1 MRDAA
6 TRFRAC
12 RWVPDVLAMA
22 VIAVVVWMRSRA
34 AFERGTYLHEG
45 GRWLAEQWNG
55 GVGHALGAIRPDYL
69 TVGNQV
75 VIAVADGLTRL
86 FGGTRLAAAGPMW
99 QHGVS
104 VVWIVAV
111 MMPVWWCLRRNLGL
125 AAAAAAMG
133 MMLVVPE
140 VDGEWVAFGESSN
153 VGFFS
158 ATATAF
164 LVWDW
169 WVGREGSRRWGVVS
183 LGWVVVHVLT
193 SPMAALLAGGGAVL
207 MALRGM
213 RGGGRRA
220 VAGWL
225 VLAVIAG
232 LVVVRAATADPYG
245 DAGGGSDGVSL
256 GKARLVERILGRQ
269 LLYPLLAP
277 VYEFCEDGVVLAV
290 GGLVA
295 VLGVWVWGEGRRGGL
310 KGQSLWLLGA
320 MACGMAVVT
329 LAARPATSGS
339 AAYASVGPARY
350 FLPQNMVAAAC
361 LAAML
366 CRVAVLR
373 VGLVPVVW
381 SVLAV
386 VAAGSVN
393 CQVVAWRG
401 RTVRVEDTLLRW
413 PAALGRAAMRQT
425 LTGGSGMVRVPI
437 QPGWVAVPVA
447 GEWLGEVRDPGML
460 AVGFGGVS
468 GGEGEA
474 DGGMAA
480 GEPVWS
486 GVPGGM
492 LLRMP
497 LVRSGRGRFSLE
509 NARVVL
515 PELPGRVRAA
525 ATCVFGP
532 ERRERNGRLGQDAM
546 VEVGVFFE
554 GGVRVSEVEKVLGG
568 GLVELAKRNGERLD
582 VVRVPEVPR
591 DGWPWGGFGGVAWAE
606 GGKVVRVEGAPEG
619 LEHLRRE
626 GERLHLLEIPE
637 TAFEEE
643 EYLRRVPGVEAAV
656 RAGKVS
662 GARAHWEIAGR
673 AMGVEAGVR
682 RFSLRLKEAR
692 RCGEIDGLRV
702 VLKRG
707 KGGEEPEGLRCVLMA
722 AGRAV
727 HAVRLVPVE
736 FTGGYRVE
744 WEARGWSAGVAVP
757 DALCD
762 AVEIE
767 LVGAGPR
774 RYVVFGGVELLV
786 RE

>member
-6 TRFRAC
+6 NRFRAC

-22 VIAVVVWMRSRA
+22 VIAGVVWMRSQA

-45 GRWLAEQWNG
+45 GRWLAEQWSG
-55 GVGHALGAIRPDYL
+55 GVGHALGSIRPDYL

-86 FGGTRLAAAGPMW
+86 FGGTRLAAAGPLW

-111 MMPVWWCLRRNLGL
+111 MMPVWWCLRRNLGR

-169 WVGREGSRRWGVVS
+169 WVGREGSRWWRVVS
-183 LGWVVVHVLT
+183 LGWVLVHVLT
-193 SPMAALLAGGGAVL
+193 SPMAALLACGGAVL
-207 MALRGM
+207 MAGRGM
-213 RGGGRRA
+213 RRGGRRV

-225 VLAVIAG
+225 VLAVMAG
-232 LVVVRAATADPYG
+232 VVVVRAATGDPYG
-245 DAGGGSDGVSL
+245 DAGGGSEGVSV
-256 GKARLVERILGRQ
+256 GKARLVERVLGRQ
-269 LLYPLLAP
+269 LLYPVLAP
-277 VYEFCEDGVVLAV
+277 VYEFCEDGVVLVV

-295 VLGVWVWGEGRRGGL
+295 AVGVWVWVAGRRCGL
-310 KGQSLWLLGA
+310 RPQSLWLLGA

-339 AAYASVGPARY
+339 AAYASVSPARY

-361 LAAML
+361 LAAMW

-373 VGLVPVVW
+373 PGLVPVVW

-393 CQVVAWRG
+393 CQVGAWRG
-401 RTVRVEDTLLRW
+401 RTVLAEDTLLRW
-413 PAALGRAAMRQT
+413 PAALGRAAVRHG

-437 QPGWVAVPVA
+437 QPGWVRVPVA
-447 GEWLGEVRDPGML
+447 GEWLGEVKDPGVL
-460 AVGFGGVS
+460 AVGFGGGS
-468 GGEGEA
+468 GGEVA
-474 DGGMAA
+474 VDGGMAA

-486 GVPGGM
+486 GVPGGT
-492 LLRMP
+492 LLRLP

-532 ERRERNGRLGQDAM
+532 ERRERNGRLEQDAM
-546 VEVGVFFE
+546 VEVCVFFE
-554 GGVRVSEVEKVLGG
+554 GGVRVSEVERVLGG
-568 GLVELAKRNGERLD
+568 GVVELAKRNGERLD
-582 VVRVPEVPR
+582 VVRLPEVPR
-591 DGWPWGGFGGVAWAE
+591 DGWPWGGIVGVAWAE
-606 GGKVVRVEGAPEG
+606 GRKVVRVDGAPEG

-637 TAFEEE
+637 TAFDEED
-643 EYLRRVPGVEAAV
+643 YLRRVPGVEAAV
-656 RAGKVS
+656 RAGRVS
-662 GARAHWEIAGR
+662 GARAHWEIAGQ

-682 RFSLRLKEAR
+682 RFSLRLKEAL
-692 RCGEIDGLRV
+692 RCGDIDGMRV
-702 VLKRG
+702 VLRRG
-707 KGGEEPEGLRCVLMA
+707 KGGEEPEGLRCAMMA
-722 AGRAV
+722 AGREV
-727 HAVRLVPVE
+727 RAVRLVPVE
-736 FTGGYRVE
+736 FTDGYRVE
-744 WEARGWSAGVAVP
+744 WESRGWADGVGGEDAV
-757 DALCD
+757 CD

-774 RYVVFGGVELLV
+774 RYVVFGGMELLV